1 MGNQGHV
8 TTQSRRLQG
17 RAGHSPRAGRGRRH
31 TRFGALVAAGALAVT
46 TVACTGPGGP
56 GGPGHP
62 GGGGG
67 GRGSSGPIAPLS
79 SQGRWITDAAGRVVV
94 LHGVNE
100 VAKSAPYHPSAFGF
114 GADDA
119 EFLASQGFNVV
130 RLGVEFQGLMP
141 QPGQI
146 DHEYI
151 ESIATSVDQ
160 LADEDIFVLL
170 DFHQDGFSPK
180 YTGNGFPAWMAVDDG
195 LPNPPDA
202 EFPLYYIQNP
212 AMQRAFESFWANRPG
227 PDGVGLQDHFVA
239 GLTAVAERFADDDQ
253 VLGYELMNEPFP
265 GANWG
270 PCVSD
275 AAGCAAIEQQLLVP
289 FHQKAT
295 AAVRQVTDQQVY
307 VEPFVLFNFGQ
318 IETSIPGAGS
328 DNVLS
333 FHSYALDVASE
344 EAVVANAVAAA
355 ERDGVPVVAT
365 EFGATND
372 PAMITR
378 LTSQMDGGIVPWVF
392 WAYNENVVT
401 DRSVPA
407 SLDAVRN
414 IDSFRALVRP
424 YPVAVTGTP
433 QSVAFDPAT
442 ATFDLS
448 YSTTGPAGQGYQR
461 RLETVVSVPSLHYP
475 DGYTVDVT
483 GAQLTSDPCA
493 ELLTL
498 RTQRGAGQVT
508 VQVTPGGDCG

>member
-1 MGNQGHV
+1 MGNHGQV
-8 TTQSRRLQG
+8 TTASRG
-17 RAGHSPRAGRGRRH
+17 RQERAGRRAPARTAAR
-31 TRFGALVAAGALAVT
+31 TRLGGLVAVAVLAVT
-46 TVACTGPGGP
+46 AVACSGP

-67 GRGSSGPIAPLS
+67 HGPGRGSTGPIAPLS
-79 SQGRWITDAAGRVVV
+79 SEGRWLTDAAGRVVM

-119 EFLASQGFNVV
+119 GFLAAQGFNVV

-146 DHEYI
+146 DEAYI
-151 ESIATSVDQ
+151 ESIATTVDE
-160 LADEDIFVLL
+160 LGDEGIFVLL

-180 YTGNGFPAWMAVDDG
+180 YNGNGLPDWMAVDDG

-202 EFPLYYIQNP
+202 VFPLYYVQNP

-227 PDGVGLQDHFVA
+227 PDGVGLQDHYVA
-239 GLTAVAERFADDDQ
+239 GLAAVAQRFADDDQ
-253 VLGYELMNEPFP
+253 VIGYELMNEPFP
-265 GANWG
+265 GAGWP
-270 PCVSD
+270 PCVDD
-275 AAGCAAIEQQLLVP
+275 AAGCAAIEQALLAP

-295 AAVRQVTDQQVY
+295 AAIREITPDQQVY

-318 IETSIPGAGS
+318 VETSLPGADS
-328 DNVLS
+328 DNVLA
-333 FHSYALDVASE
+333 FHSYALDVAGE

-355 ERDGVPVVAT
+355 ERDGAPVVAT

-378 LTSQMDGGIVPWVF
+378 LAAQMDGGIVPWIF
-392 WAYNENVVT
+392 WAYNENVIT

-407 SLDAVRN
+407 SIEGVRSLDA
-414 IDSFRALVRP
+414 FRALVRP

-433 QSVAFDPAT
+433 QAVAFDPAT

-448 YSTTGPAGQGYQR
+448 YSTTGPNGHGYQR

-475 DGYTVDVT
+475 EGYSVEVT
-483 GAQLTSDPCA
+483 GARVTSDPCA

-498 RTQRGAGQVT
+498 RTQGRADQVT